1 MASLNRKQKAFCDE
15 YLIDLN
21 AKQAAIR
28 AGYSPKTSE
37 WIGPN
42 LLKKSHV
49 SAHIAEMMQQRST
62 RTQITADNVLRELAK
77 LGFSN
82 MEDFMVVG
90 SDGFPRI
97 DLSSLDRD
105 KSAAISELTVD
116 TYNEAV
122 GEGEF
127 REVKKVKMKVADKKS
142 ALELLGRHLGIFERD
157 NKQRRPMV
165 RIVDL
170 SGGNRGKQ
178 GE

>member
-1 MASLNRKQKAFCDE
+1 MARINRKQQVFCDE
-15 YLIDLN
+15 YLVDLN
-21 AKQAAIR
+21 ATQAAIR
-28 AGYSPKTSE
+28 AGYSKKTAE
-37 WIGPN
+37 WIGPQ
-42 LLKKSHV
+42 LLVKTHV
-49 SAHIAEMMQQRST
+49 SARISELMEARSS

-90 SDGFPRI
+90 PDGFPRI
-97 DLSSLDRD
+97 DLSTLDRD

-116 TYNEAV
+116 TYAESV

-127 REVKKVKMKVADKKS
+127 REVKKVKMKVADKRS

-165 RIVDL
+165 KIVDL
-170 SGGNRGKQ
+170 SGGGKTTP
-178 GE
+178 